1 MKNKKLNNIIDQL
14 VNDQCPDEL
23 NFGVDKPVTNIDIE
37 KVKYNS
43 FFRSFEFYEN
53 KFPSGYENIP
63 GFDKIIV
70 QLSVSANENEITP
83 LKELEER
90 QKEAETKQN
99 L

>member
-1 MKNKKLNNIIDQL
+1 MKNK
-14 VNDQCPDEL
+14 
-23 NFGVDKPVTNIDIE
+23 
-37 KVKYNS
+37 S
-43 FFRSFEFYEN
+43 
-53 KFPSGYENIP
+53 

>member
-1 MKNKKLNNIIDQL
+1 MIMRKNYYKYLVTGNYTNKVILYNLDCMTIIIWI
-14 VNDQCPDEL
+14 
-23 NFGVDKPVTNIDIE
+23 F
-37 KVKYNS
+37 
-43 FFRSFEFYEN
+43 
-53 KFPSGYENIP
+53 ENIS

-83 LKELEER
+83 LKELDER